1 MDNLD
6 TLENQTSEVQKS
18 PILNKGRLSSEHN
31 FITRSLSVFTE
42 IRPHEVR
49 LTLALFSIIFLM
61 LMAYYIAKPVR
72 DSWLAVSLIGDMTR
86 IEVKAVSGLFQSLA
100 IIGLLPFYSKLYD
113 KLPRG
118 KLLIWVNV
126 FFITL
131 FPVFWILRPG
141 NFMES
146 IPCIGVIFYVWIGI
160 FSVSVVAQLWAFA
173 ADLFDEKAGKRLFP
187 LIALGAST
195 GAVAGS
201 MLSNYLIKD
210 LSLNIYTML
219 LIAPL
224 ILGVTTFM
232 LWHCDRNQAVQ
243 KKSVVQDTLPEDPED
258 EDQRSA
264 LRIIFGNKYILLI
277 ALFIFMLNWVVTNGE
292 NILFAA
298 IQDAIAQTDMS
309 GLSPEEANVAIGQ
322 ATAEFYTRIYFWIN
336 LVGMLLQAFIVSRL
350 VKYGGITSVLLIP
363 PFVSLASYGTM
374 SGTGGLQALTIAK
387 TAENATNFS
396 VGNTALH
403 MLWLPVP
410 KKALYKAKT
419 AVDTA
424 FVRTADALAAVTV
437 IFGTRVCKITVE
449 GFLVLNI
456 FLITVWLLVVY
467 LIIKERRKF
476 ADTALEVNT

>member
-1 MDNLD
+1 MSGVNSA
-6 TLENQTSEVQKS
+6 TEQSFVTR
-18 PILNKGRLSSEHN
+18 ILR
-31 FITRSLSVFTE
+31 VFTD
-42 IRPHEVR
+42 IRPSEVR
-49 LTLALFSIIFLM
+49 LTLALFATIFLM

-72 DSWLAVSLIGDMTR
+72 DSWLAVSLIGDMSR
-86 IEVKAVSGLFQSLA
+86 IEVKAVSGLFQSLTIVA
-100 IIGLLPFYSKLYD
+100 LLPLYSKLYD

-141 NFMES
+141 NLMES

-160 FSVSVVAQLWAFA
+160 FSVTVVAQLWAFA

-201 MLSNYLIKD
+201 MVSNYLIKD

-224 ILGVTTFM
+224 ILAMVTFM
-232 LWHCDRNQAVQ
+232 LWHCDRNQNVQ
-243 KKSVVQDTLPEDPED
+243 KPDVAPPDDMDVDPAD
-258 EDQRSA
+258 EDKRSA
-264 LRIIFGNKYILLI
+264 LQIIFGNRYILLI

-309 GLSPEEANVAIGQ
+309 GLSAEEANVAIGQ

-336 LVGMLLQAFIVSRL
+336 LVGMLLQAFVVSRL
-350 VKYGGITSVLLIP
+350 VKYGGIKSILLIP

-374 SGTGGLQALTIAK
+374 TGTGSLQALTVAK

-410 KKALYKAKT
+410 RKALYKAKT

-424 FVRTADALAAVTV
+424 FVRTADALAAITV

-456 FLITVWLLVVY
+456 GLISIWLLVVY
-467 LIIKERRKF
+467 LIIQERRKF
-476 ADTALEVNT
+476 ADASLEVTV